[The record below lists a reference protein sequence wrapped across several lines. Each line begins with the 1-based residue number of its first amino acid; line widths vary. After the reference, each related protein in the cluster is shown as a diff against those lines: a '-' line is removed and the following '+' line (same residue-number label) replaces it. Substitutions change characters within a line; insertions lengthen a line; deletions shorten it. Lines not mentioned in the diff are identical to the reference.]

1 MFERS
6 LYERLRAATR
16 SLHDDL
22 ERSVNISERLT
33 SRAGYADHLVRLWRL
48 HVAAEQALQ
57 NVDFAPFGF
66 VYPAPYRSELL
77 KQDLV
82 TIGAPIDP
90 PQRLDL
96 PAAPPLDTVSAG
108 LGCLYVVEGSAKG
121 ARAIL
126 PEIKRALG
134 FDAERGA
141 TFFFGFGRESGELWR
156 KCVGVINSIDPNTP
170 EGDAAVRAASETF
183 AMFHKGLIAAGPRP
197 ADRSSGHRD
206 QAWPGA

>member
-1 MFERS
+1 MSERS

-22 ERSVNISERLT
+22 ERSVNISERLA
-33 SRAGYADHLVRLWRL
+33 SRSGYADHLVRLWRL
-48 HVAAEQALQ
+48 HVAAEEALQ
-57 NVDFAPFGF
+57 KVDFAPFGF

-77 KQDLV
+77 KQDLA

-90 PQRLDL
+90 PQRFDL
-96 PAAPPLDTVSAG
+96 PAAPLLGTVSAG

-126 PEIKRALG
+126 PEIKQALG

-141 TFFFGFGRESGELWR
+141 KFFFGFGRESGELWR
-156 KCVGVINSIDPNTP
+156 KCVVAINSIDPDSP
-170 EGDAAVRAASETF
+170 DGDAAVHAASETF
-183 AMFHKGLIAAGPRP
+183 AMFHEGLVAAGSRA
-197 ADRSSGHRD
+197 ADRSAGHRD
-206 QAWPGA
+206 QALPGP